1 MTNYELKYLHLDN
14 IASEEIIQEEGV
26 AEEVSVGEK
35 KDDSDDDSD
44 NDENDLKTQEH
55 GCSIISI
62 EHISY
67 VT

>member
-1 MTNYELKYLHLDN
+1 MILDN

-55 GCSIISI
+55 GFTIISSKYI
-62 EHISY
+62 PY
-67 VT
+67 V